1 MQTETQFFTKI
12 LHYDSFQTTEVWRLH
27 MQYTVWSWTYWPPYY
42 GVLKLLHC
50 FCAYCSMLLST
61 RNKML
66 VSFLNQESKEH
77 YDIGN
82 NINIACWS
90 ECIYSWGN
98 EQLHFFSST
107 WSKSPFDFP
116 WQDLLDM
123 LIKMELDISFLAKVS
138 GNHSIAKQ
146 FLEASRAR
154 EKAIRAFFWNKRKG
168 QWFDYWL
175 NNCGSCKVRWKI
187 FVRWYSHKFVMFL
200 TCFYYFTTGRSDFCI
215 WKAESGCFCF

>member
-1 MQTETQFFTKI
+1 MILRQKLNFFTKI
-12 LHYDSFQTTEVWRLH
+12 LHYDSFRTTEVWRLH
-27 MQYTVWSWTYWPPYY
+27 MQYTVRSWTYWPPYY

-98 EQLHFFSST
+98 EQLHFYLYGTPSAHSLSDLAWLLSFLSSFQPIHSSLFSSHQHSFCSSLPVT
-107 WSKSPFDFP
+107 
-116 WQDLLDM
+116 
-123 LIKMELDISFLAKVS
+123 SFLS
-138 GNHSIAKQ
+138 SNLFLSISS
-146 FLEASRAR
+146 FLLFLHPRWLRA
-154 EKAIRAFFWNKRKG
+154 G
-168 QWFDYWL
+168 
-175 NNCGSCKVRWKI
+175 
-187 FVRWYSHKFVMFL
+187 
-200 TCFYYFTTGRSDFCI
+200 FTVCS
-215 WKAESGCFCF
+215 